1 MDNLVDNAAMG
12 GSANI
17 VDITVENFQQVV
29 LQESQHKLV
38 MIDFWADWCE
48 PCKDLLPILEK
59 LAAEYQQHLIL
70 AKVDCEAQ
78 QEVAGQFGI
87 RSLPTVMLVKDG
99 QPVDGFAGV
108 QPEAQIREML
118 AKYLPNPEDEAL
130 QQAAQLVQSGDYQGA
145 FPLAKQA
152 FDINP
157 ENTDVKFLYIDCLVE
172 TGSVNQAK
180 ELLQQ
185 VRMVDQDQRYQA
197 LAGKIELAEQ
207 AADSPE
213 IRELQQQ
220 VEANPDDLQAKIDL
234 AVQLQQAHRVDE
246 ALALLYAVL
255 IKDLGFGDARKTMLD
270 MINALPDGDPLKSE
284 YRRKV
289 YGLLY

>member
-1 MDNLVDNAAMG
+1 MDNLVESGAMG
-12 GSANI
+12 ASANI
-17 VDITVENFQQVV
+17 VDITVENFQQIV

-118 AKYLPNPEDEAL
+118 GKYLPNPEDDAL
-130 QQAAQLVQSGDYQGA
+130 QQAAQLAQAGDYQAA

-152 FDINP
+152 LDINA
-157 ENTDVKFLYIDCLVE
+157 ENIDARYLYIDCLIE

-180 ELLQQ
+180 EMLQQ
-185 VRMVDQDQRYQA
+185 IRMVDQDQRYQA
-197 LAGKIELAEQ
+197 LTGKVELAEQ

-213 IRELQQQ
+213 IRQLQEK
-220 VEANPDDLQAKIDL
+220 VEANPDDLQAKVDL

-246 ALALLYAVL
+246 ALSLLFAVL
-255 IKDLGFGDARKTMLD
+255 VNDLSFGDARKTMLD
-270 MINALPDGDPLKSE
+270 MINALPDGEPLKST

>member
-1 MDNLVDNAAMG
+1 MDNLVDNAALG
-12 GSANI
+12 GSATI
-17 VDITVENFQQVV
+17 VDITVENFQQIV

-38 MIDFWADWCE
+38 MIDFWAEWCE

-87 RSLPTVMLVKDG
+87 RNLPTVMLVKDG

-130 QQAAQLVQSGDYQGA
+130 QQALQLAQTGDYQAA

-157 ENTDVKFLYIDCLVE
+157 DSIDVKFLYIDCLVE

-185 VRMVDQDQRYQA
+185 VGLVDQDQRYQA
-197 LAGKIELAEQ
+197 LAGKVELAEQ

-213 IRELQQQ
+213 IRQLQAQ
-220 VEANPDDLQAKIDL
+220 VDANPDDLQARVDL

-246 ALALLYAVL
+246 ALALLYTVL
-255 IKDLGFGDARKTMLD
+255 LKELGFGDARKTMLD